1 MSQAILVE
9 EDRVVCIRFGHDHDP
24 DCMAMDETLYGVS
37 EKVQNFAVIYLG
49 ESLSPLPSSSLPPA
63 PSRLESSSLSRIDR
77 DPLLRCPETDVQ
89 WTSPKCRISTR
100 SAIFAVF
107 DRKLTSRCTSY
118 TTLARSCSSTGE
130 SHTDV

>member
-49 ESLSPLPSSSLPPA
+49 ESLSPLPPFPLA
-63 PSRLESSSLSRIDR
+63 SSLSSREFFA
-77 DPLLRCPETDVQ
+77 PPN
-89 WTSPKCRISTR
+89 R
-100 SAIFAVF
+100 SGSAALGAQVP
-107 DRKLTSRCTSY
+107 RN
-118 TTLARSCSSTGE
+118 
-130 SHTDV
+130 